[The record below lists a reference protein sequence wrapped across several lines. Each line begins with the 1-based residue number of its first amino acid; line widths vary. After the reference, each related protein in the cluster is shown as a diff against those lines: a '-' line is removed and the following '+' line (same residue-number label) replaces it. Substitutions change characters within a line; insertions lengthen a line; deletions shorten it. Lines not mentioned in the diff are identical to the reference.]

1 MFHYAELFESA
12 TVNANPDLLA
22 LGRRVLAA
30 QPFSTLLGAELVAF
44 DPGRAELRLPIR
56 DELKQQH
63 GFVHGGAV
71 SYLADNALTYA
82 GGSVMPGQGVVTSE
96 FKINYLRPARGVALV
111 ARASVVHA
119 GKRQI
124 VCRCDVFAITGTEE
138 KLCATA
144 QGTIAPLAAPAN
156 NGN

>member
-1 MFHYAELFESA
+1 M
-12 TVNANPDLLA
+12 NANPDLLA
-22 LGRRVLAA
+22 LGRRVLAT

-96 FKINYLRPARGVALV
+96 FKINYLRPAQGDALV
-111 ARASVVHA
+111 ARASVVYA
-119 GKRQI
+119 GKSQI

>member
-1 MFHYAELFESA
+1 MGFITGEWACS
-12 TVNANPDLLA
+12 
-22 LGRRVLAA
+22 
-30 QPFSTLLGAELVAF
+30 
-44 DPGRAELRLPIR
+44 
-56 DELKQQH
+56 H
-63 GFVHGGAV
+63 GKF
-71 SYLADNALTYA
+71 A
-82 GGSVMPGQGVVTSE
+82 GEQ
-96 FKINYLRPARGVALV
+96 RPARGVALV

>member
-1 MFHYAELFESA
+1 MSA
-12 TVNANPDLLA
+12 ASELLA
-22 LGRRVLAA
+22 MGRRILAE
-30 QPFSTLLGAELVAF
+30 QPFSELLGAELTAF
-44 DPGRAELRLPIR
+44 EPGRADLRLPIR
-56 DELKQQH
+56 HDLKQQF

-82 GGSVMPGQGVVTSE
+82 GGSVVPGQAVVTSE
-96 FKINYLRPARGVALV
+96 FKINYLRPAQGDALL
-111 ARASVVHA
+111 ARASVIHA
-119 GKRQI
+119 GKTQI

-144 QGTIAPLAAPAN
+144 QGTIALLGTPAI

>member
-1 MFHYAELFESA
+1 M
-12 TVNANPDLLA
+12 NANPDLLA
-22 LGRRVLAA
+22 LGRRVLAT

-96 FKINYLRPARGVALV
+96 FKINYLRPAQGDALV

-119 GKRQI
+119 GKSQI

>member
-1 MFHYAELFESA
+1 M
-12 TVNANPDLLA
+12 NANPDLLA
-22 LGRRVLAA
+22 LGRHVLAA

-111 ARASVVHA
+111 ARASVVYA
-119 GKRQI
+119 GKSQI

>member
-1 MFHYAELFESA
+1 M
-12 TVNANPDLLA
+12 NANPDLLA
-22 LGRRVLAA
+22 LGRRVLAT

-44 DPGRAELRLPIR
+44 DPGRTELRLPIR

-96 FKINYLRPARGVALV
+96 FKINYLRPAQGDALV
-111 ARASVVHA
+111 ARASVVYA
-119 GKRQI
+119 GKSQI

>member
-1 MFHYAELFESA
+1 MTDKA
-12 TVNANPDLLA
+12 DLLA
-22 LGRRVLAA
+22 LGRRILSE
-30 QPFSTLLGAELVAF
+30 QPFSNLLGAELHALE
-44 DPGRAELRLPIR
+44 PGRAELRLPVR
-56 DELKQQH
+56 NDHLQQH

-96 FKINYLRPARGVALV
+96 FKINYLRPAQGDALV
-111 ARASVVHA
+111 ARASVVYA
-119 GKRQI
+119 GKSQI